1 MKIIDRYIFKSF
13 FVPFVVVFF
22 MVLFILIMQVVWTY
36 IDEISGKGLGLSII
50 MEFFMYQI
58 PKIMPMVIPLT
69 ILLASIMT
77 FGNLSEH
84 YELAAMKSAGISL
97 QRAMK
102 SLITLIFII
111 SLITFFFSN
120 NIIPYANYKSIN
132 LRKNI
137 QLKKPALAIKPG
149 IFNKVGAYT
158 IRVESKSGENG
169 QFLKNVIIHQN
180 SYNTIIAESGELK
193 NDKDS
198 NILQLILYNGQYQEE
213 YFKKKR
219 SIKEKNEMPA
229 VFSTFKKHIINIDV
243 SALNDVDLEKTRYD
257 QRHNM
262 LNIGELN
269 YTIDSLKVKMNS
281 TFKKITKANA
291 IYLGIKK
298 DSLKSTGLDSLI
310 QKGIL
315 NKITDTDFK
324 IHLIDNA
331 INKLN
336 NQKTRAK
343 SNSKKIKGNI
353 IWLNL
358 HKLELHKKMALAF
371 ACIVLFFIGAPLGA
385 LIRKGGMGFPLIL
398 AMLIFLVYYFIAL
411 FAENMATKGS
421 MNPVLAAWL
430 SPLIMLPFGI
440 LLTQKATSDAALFNT
455 DAIIQPILKAFKFL
469 FRQNKRKLT

>member
-1 MKIIDRYIFKSF
+1 MKILDRYIFKSF

-36 IDEISGKGLGLSII
+36 IDEISGKGLEMSII

-58 PKIMPMVIPLT
+58 PKIIPMVIPLT

-77 FGNLSEH
+77 FGNLAEH
-84 YELAAMKSAGISL
+84 YELAAMKSAGVSL
-97 QRAMK
+97 QRGMK
-102 SLITLIFII
+102 SLITLILIV
-111 SLITFFFSN
+111 SVITFLFSN
-120 NIIPYANYKSIN
+120 NIIPYANFKSTN

-149 IFNKVGAYT
+149 IFNKIGVYT
-158 IRVESKSGENG
+158 IRVASKSGENG
-169 QFLKNVIIHQN
+169 QFLKDIIIHQN
-180 SYNTIIAESGELK
+180 SYNTILAKTGELR
-193 NDKDS
+193 NDKGS
-198 NILQLILYNGQYQEE
+198 NILQLVLYDGQYQEE
-213 YFKKKR
+213 YFKRKH
-219 SIKEKNEMPA
+219 SFKEKNEMPA

-243 SALNDVDLEKTRYD
+243 AALDNVDLERTRYE

-269 YTIDSLKVKMNS
+269 YTIDSLNIKLDTTVV
-281 TFKKITKANA
+281 KITRENA
-291 IYLGIKK
+291 IYLGVKK
-298 DSLKSTGLDSLI
+298 AKKEALDSI
-310 QKGIL
+310 PKIDIL
-315 NKITDTDFK
+315 DDIATLNDK
-324 IHLIDNA
+324 IHLIQTA
-331 INKLN
+331 KNKLK
-336 NQKTRAK
+336 NQKSRIK
-343 SNSKKIKGNI
+343 NNSQKIAGSI

-358 HKLELHKKMALAF
+358 HKLELHKKFSLAF

-411 FAENMATKGS
+411 FAENMAQKGS

-440 LLTQKATSDAALFNT
+440 LLTQKATSDAAMFNT
-455 DAIIQPILKAFKFL
+455 DAITQPIKRLFQRLKKG
-469 FRQNKRKLT
+469 

>member
-1 MKIIDRYIFKSF
+1 
-13 FVPFVVVFF
+13 

-36 IDEISGKGLGLSII
+36 IDEISGKGLELSTI
-50 MEFFMYQI
+50 MTFFMYQI

-102 SLITLIFII
+102 SLISLIFII
-111 SLITFFFSN
+111 SFITFFFSN
-120 NIIPYANYKSIN
+120 NVIPYANYKSIN

-137 QLKKPALAIKPG
+137 RLKKPALAIKPG

-180 SYNTIIAESGELK
+180 SYNTIIAESGKLK

-229 VFSTFKKHIINIDV
+229 VFSTFTKHIINIDI
-243 SALNDVDLEKTRYD
+243 SDLNNVDLEKNRYD

-269 YTIDSLKVKMNS
+269 YTIDSLRIKLDT
-281 TFKKITKANA
+281 TFTKITKANA
-291 IYLGIKK
+291 IYLKIKK
-298 DSLKSTGLDSLI
+298 DSLKNNSELDSLI
-310 QKGIL
+310 QKGVL
-315 NKITDTDFK
+315 NSIASTDRK

-331 INKLN
+331 ISKLN
-336 NQKTRAK
+336 NQKTRTK

-358 HKLELHKKMALAF
+358 HKLELHKKIALAF

-440 LLTQKATSDAALFNT
+440 LLTQKATSDAALFNI
-455 DAIIQPILKAFKFL
+455 DGILQAIRNVFKFL
-469 FRQNKRKLT
+469 FKRNKKKLA